1 MEISDIENIKKEN
14 LSIEPAKDEL
24 DKLTR
29 KIIEL
34 KDKIEKE
41 INNINILFEKAIE
54 DLTKAF
60 EEKILKLKKDEMY
73 IKEKLQNKV
82 TKFKEK
88 LEIFLSEINNL
99 INTNEKINKGIQKF
113 DKEEENIIKIL
124 SYISKINKNKKNMN
138 ILLKEAMKSIKFSYI
153 PEKSDINYEE
163 FYINSKLFLKKI
175 EKGNCEFNFGGFNQ
189 GRILFDTISNKVYYI
204 DGCDSDSINVYHNY
218 ENLKLKKSEKT
229 IQLPTKISGTYSV
242 IHKGYFYYFEYK
254 NKNTNN
260 LIKYD
265 LNQNKII
272 LNKNILSDAVLE
284 NNQNQWGGYN
294 DIILISDNNN
304 LYSIYSSNNNNKR
317 ISIALLDENNLNVIK
332 TWNTDSL
339 EKRRCGPIFMING
352 ILYYINS
359 YQHQNDS
366 VIYCY
371 DLEIEKSKKI
381 NIPFENLGG
390 YDSSLTYYPHIN
402 CLMTVNNYSTYKY
415 NIVLD
420 SQN

>member
-1 MEISDIENIKKEN
+1 
-14 LSIEPAKDEL
+14 
-24 DKLTR
+24 
-29 KIIEL
+29 
-34 KDKIEKE
+34 
-41 INNINILFEKAIE
+41 
-54 DLTKAF
+54 
-60 EEKILKLKKDEMY
+60 MY

-113 DKEEENIIKIL
+113 DKEEKNIIKVL
-124 SYISKINKNKKNMN
+124 SYISKINKNRKNMN

-175 EKGNCEFNFGGFNQ
+175 EKGNCEFNFGGSTQ

-204 DGCDSDSINVYHNY
+204 DGFQSDIINVYNNY

-229 IQLPTKISGTYSV
+229 IQLPTRISGTYSV

-272 LNKNILSDAVLE
+272 LNKYILSDAVLG

-339 EKRRCGPIFMING
+339 EKKQCGPIFMING
-352 ILYYINS
+352 ILYYINN
-359 YQHQNDS
+359 YEHQNDS

-381 NIPFENLGG
+381 DIPFENLGG

-402 CLMTVNNYSTYKY
+402 CLMTVNNNNTYKY
-415 NIVLD
+415 NVVLD